1 MFKSEI
7 LNRLLCAPSFFRFSS
22 LCRFRTFGCRALESP
37 CLHSV
42 LIGVEVAR
50 VVQRLIFCRFSK
62 FAHVYLRRCRESFIS
77 RRCRFLEISVPG
89 SFQSFN
95 PPLSAGTAIHC
106 TYFNPTQRADLPH
119 PRLIPPP
126 FHRMPGGH
134 LRGQG
139 RMALL
144 ELFILCSYF
153 RNF

>member
-7 LNRLLCAPSFFRFSS
+7 LKRRLCAPSFFRFSS

-50 VVQRLIFCRFSK
+50 VVQGPIFCQFSK
-62 FAHVYLRRCRESFIS
+62 FAHVHLRRCRESFIS
-77 RRCRFLEISVPG
+77 RRCRAASWGYRCREVFNHSVRHC
-89 SFQSFN
+89 
-95 PPLSAGTAIHC
+95 PPVPRFTAH
-106 TYFNPTQRADLPH
+106 TSERADLPH
-119 PRLIPPP
+119 PMLIPPP

-144 ELFILCSYF
+144 EPLILCNYF